1 VAANVDYPIAMTG
14 LLRDRVAV
22 ITGAGSGIGRAIAQ
36 AMAAAGAVVVA
47 LDLNESAARETA
59 DSIGAKAYFRA
70 CDVTDRGACDAAAA
84 QLRSAHG
91 RVDILVNN
99 AGIVRR
105 GTVRDAEARSTWDT
119 VLAANLD
126 GAYNMCTAFVEPLI
140 EARGAIINIASI
152 QAFVAG
158 SNLTAYSVSKGGI
171 RNLTFSL
178 AAELSPQG
186 VRVNAIAPGF
196 TDTPMTQGMRNDP
209 AHAARF
215 GARVPLGRPALPI
228 DIAMPA
234 VFLASD
240 MARYITGVTL
250 PVDGGYLCY

>member
-1 VAANVDYPIAMTG
+1 MKQ
-14 LLRDRVAV
+14 LLQGRVAV
-22 ITGAGSGIGRAIAQ
+22 VTGAGSGIGRGIAE
-36 AMAAAGAVVVA
+36 AMAEAGACVVA
-47 LDLNESAARETA
+47 LDLNGETA
-59 DSIGAKAYFRA
+59 KATAKSIGAGAAWRA
-70 CDVTDRGACDAAAA
+70 CDVADRAACDAAA
-84 QLRSAHG
+84 RTIVESHG

-105 GTVRDAEARSTWDT
+105 GTVRDLEARAVWDT
-119 VLAANLD
+119 VLATNLD
-126 GAYNMCTAFVEPLI
+126 GVFNMVTAFVEPLV
-140 EARGAIINIASI
+140 AAKGAIVNIASV

-178 AAELSPQG
+178 ATELSPLG

-196 TDTPMTQGMRNDP
+196 VDTPMTAGMRGNP

-215 GARVPLGRPALPI
+215 GPRIALGRPGAPR
-228 DIAMPA
+228 DIALPA

-240 MARYITGVTL
+240 MARYVTGVTL
-250 PVDGGYLCY
+250 PVDGGYLCF